1 MTTRNPILIR
11 FSRGTGWQ
19 GAVVRW
25 ATWSWAA
32 HVGFKL
38 PDGRV
43 LDATPQFGVSIR
55 TTTDDDTARYFLPR
69 APQGLVRNAVA
80 YASQQIGK
88 PYDWTAI
95 VGMAVRRDWHKPDKW
110 FCSELIEAAMYEAQC
125 ELLNDDNHVDRITPR
140 DLLLSPRMTPYQL
153 TPPPATLSGL
163 SEVANPAE

>member
-1 MTTRNPILIR
+1 MTPRNPILIR

-32 HVGFKL
+32 HVGFRL

-55 TTTDDDTARYFLPR
+55 TATDEGTARYFLPR
-69 APQGLVRNAVA
+69 APQDLVRNAVA
-80 YASQQIGK
+80 YASQQVGK

-95 VGMAVRRDWHKPDKW
+95 FGMAVRRDWHKDNKW
-110 FCSELIEAAMYEAQC
+110 YCAELVEAAFDNVGCQ
-125 ELLNDDNHVDRITPR
+125 LLNDYNQLDRITPR
-140 DLLLSPRMTPYQL
+140 DLLLSPL
-153 TPPPATLSGL
+153 LSPRRSGDEIL
-163 SEVANPAE
+163 S

>member
-11 FSRGTGWQ
+11 FSRGTGWG
-19 GAVVRW
+19 GAIIRW

-55 TTTDDDTARYFLPR
+55 AATDEGSARYYLPH
-69 APQGLVRNAVA
+69 APQDLVRNAVA
-80 YASQQIGK
+80 YASQQVGK

-95 VGMAVRRDWHKPDKW
+95 IGRAVRRDWHKPDRW
-110 FCSELIEAAMYEAQC
+110 FCSELIEAAMYEAGC
-125 ELLNDDNHVDRITPR
+125 ELLNDDNHVNRITPR
-140 DLLLSPRMTPYQL
+140 DLLLSLRMTPCELPL
-153 TPPPATLSGL
+153 T
-163 SEVANPAE
+163 